1 MDPAIVAQQQAIETG
16 RAARTAREQSA
27 SEKASQEGQ
36 RQRVLKDADQQRQNQ
51 NERDGSE
58 R

>member
-1 MDPAIVAQQQAIETG
+1 VDPAIVAQQQSIATG

-36 RQRVLKDADQQRQNQ
+36 RQRDLKDADQQRQNQ
-51 NERDGSE
+51 NEKDGYE